1 MYAYLV
7 SITHFHLYLV
17 LLGYTYITHETTKY
31 LCKWLTYLKSNQLM
45 IAIGTYKDQRAKVT
59 HI

>member
-1 MYAYLV
+1 MQMVNIL
-7 SITHFHLYLV
+7 
-17 LLGYTYITHETTKY
+17 KY
-31 LCKWLTYLKSNQLM
+31 NQLM